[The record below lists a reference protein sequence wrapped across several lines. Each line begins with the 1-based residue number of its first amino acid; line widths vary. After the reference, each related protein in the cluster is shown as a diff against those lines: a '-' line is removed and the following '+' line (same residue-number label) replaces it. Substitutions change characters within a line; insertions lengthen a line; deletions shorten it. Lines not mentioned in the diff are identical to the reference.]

1 MASSDHAEYALIQ
14 EASPRSG
21 NCRMKVMMVV
31 SLFVGAGLGLGC
43 VKVANQVSNADVT
56 SMLALPTL
64 GAKVL
69 PQALGGLA
77 PGGKG
82 KGKGGGKGS
91 YDKLGVATNAIARGG
106 YVRILRPESYWRN
119 EVGKVVSIDTPKGD
133 APQKVL
139 YPVTVRFDKVNYAGV
154 NTNNFAL
161 DELQEEPAAAR

>member
-1 MASSDHAEYALIQ
+1 MI
-14 EASPRSG
+14 
-21 NCRMKVMMVV
+21 
-31 SLFVGAGLGLGC
+31 
-43 VKVANQVSNADVT
+43 
-56 SMLALPTL
+56 ALPSV
-64 GAKVL
+64 AARVM
-69 PQALGGLA
+69 PQPVSGLNLNR
-77 PGGKG
+77 GGKG

-161 DELQEEPAAAR
+161 DELEEATDPTVGPSAG